1 MSSVINTNI
10 FSLVA
15 QRNLNTSQSSL
26 QTSITRLSSGLR
38 INSAADDA
46 AGLAISD
53 RMSAQINGLTQA
65 QRNANDGISLVQT
78 AAGALSSITDNLQ
91 RIRTLAVQSTNST
104 NSASDRAALDQE
116 VQQRLAEINRL
127 ATQTKFNGLNVL
139 DGSMGTANFQVGA
152 DAGQTISVNLNQGVQ
167 TANLGQVALSTG
179 NVDLSTLFQV
189 QVGTG
194 DIVIKNDGTAATGTV
209 AAGTYKSAAD
219 LATAINAAAASAGF
233 TNGIAAVDSNGEL
246 QITNTSNVAAN
257 TLSITA
263 LNASAGLNL
272 GGAAATADITT
283 LANGASKTSFSVASS
298 FSVTLANNDLQ
309 IAVNGASP
317 KSVAAGTYTSA
328 ADLVNAIGRTVDGVS
343 AYSDSNGYLNI
354 VSASGFQLTGANGA
368 TTTALLTK
376 LGTTNAAVSVSGSL
390 ASADVKSVGSATKM
404 ISQID
409 AAINTVDSLN
419 ATLGAIQNRFQ
430 STISSLSTTTQNMTS
445 ARSGVQ
451 DTDYA
456 AETANLTKSQI
467 LQQAGISM
475 LAQANQLPQQVLKL
489 LQ

>member
-194 DIVIKNDGTAATGTV
+194 DIKIMNDGTSATGTV

-246 QITNTSNVAAN
+246 QITNTSSVTAN

-272 GGAAATADITT
+272 GGAAATANITS

-317 KSVAAGTYTSA
+317 KSVTAGTYTSA

-368 TTTALLTK
+368 TTTALLAK